1 MKDDNC
7 IFCKIANGEI
17 PTMSLYEDDQFN
29 VIFDAGPAT
38 AGHALILPKEHY
50 KNVCEIDDEVLG
62 NAHKLA
68 KKLTPVLMDV
78 FQADGLNILQ
88 NNNEAAGQT
97 VFHFH
102 IHLIPRYQGDKAMV
116 SWVPGTQDQERLGKA
131 LEEIRKRMA

>member
-1 MKDDNC
+1 MRDDNC

-38 AGHALILPKEHY
+38 SGHALILPKDHY
-50 KNVCEIDDEVLG
+50 KNICEIDDEVLG
-62 NAHKLA
+62 NAYKLA
-68 KKLTPVLMDV
+68 KKMTPVLMDV
-78 FQADGLNILQ
+78 FEADGLNVLQ

-102 IHLIPRYQGDKAMV
+102 IHLIPRYKGDNAILPWKT
-116 SWVPGTQDQERLGKA
+116 GEQDTEKLQAA
-131 LEEIRKRMA
+131 LEKIKAAL